1 MADLLIEAAL
11 RAENLE
17 IALWGGGLV
26 EFRAQVTETRPKA
39 CPVIVPAN
47 FWLFSCGIVVQNY
60 GARLQGTG
68 RETGSGHA
76 TATGHFAGHVTGHA
90 TGHVTGH
97 VALWSWLV
105 AGAWSPSDPP
115 ER

>member
-1 MADLLIEAAL
+1 MLIEAAL

-47 FWLFSCGIVVQNY
+47 F
-60 GARLQGTG
+60 
-68 RETGSGHA
+68 
-76 TATGHFAGHVTGHA
+76 
-90 TGHVTGH
+90 
-97 VALWSWLV
+97 
-105 AGAWSPSDPP
+105 
-115 ER
+115 